1 MYTWRTTSTP
11 ATTAPNTTRVTIVP
25 RAALTVA
32 AVMAALILTVSAVGV
47 AAIPATL
54 AAAWLIDHRP
64 TRTTTTKGN
73 HHA

>member
-32 AVMAALILTVSAVGV
+32 AVMAALILTVSSAI
-47 AAIPATL
+47 AATPIEGSPQ
-54 AAAWLIDHRP
+54 R
-64 TRTTTTKGN
+64 
-73 HHA
+73 